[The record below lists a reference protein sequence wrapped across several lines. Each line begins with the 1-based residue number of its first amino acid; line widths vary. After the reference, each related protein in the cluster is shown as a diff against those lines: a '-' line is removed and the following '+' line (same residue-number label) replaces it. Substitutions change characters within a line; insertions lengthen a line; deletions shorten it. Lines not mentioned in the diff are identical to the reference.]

1 MGSAFLSGHRNSGR
15 NKKGILR
22 STADIMYSSFAQAL
36 LECLVQI
43 WCYRSNTTQISWR
56 DQSNEEHAEAAP
68 GDRVKKLNEFS
79 L

>member
-1 MGSAFLSGHRNSGR
+1 
-15 NKKGILR
+15 
-22 STADIMYSSFAQAL
+22 MYSSFAQAL